1 MIIVYEVIVLKRI
14 REATLNDKEHIY
26 RLIVE
31 LEETN
36 IDYKCFSEVFVSNL
50 TNPFMFYYVYEIEDV
65 IIGFI
70 SIHVQK
76 LLHHTAN
83 IAEIQELIVD
93 ETVRGQGIGKLLFQ
107 KAKAVGSEN
116 GCKQLE
122 VSCNQTRISS
132 HTFYQLQGM
141 TNNHYKFCMPI
152 CL

>member
-1 MIIVYEVIVLKRI
+1 MIIVYEVIVLERI

-50 TNPFMFYYVYEIEDV
+50 TNPFI
-65 IIGFI
+65 
-70 SIHVQK
+70 
-76 LLHHTAN
+76 
-83 IAEIQELIVD
+83 
-93 ETVRGQGIGKLLFQ
+93 

-132 HTFYQLQGM
+132 HTYYQLQGM